1 MCMPRL
7 MKINGSLRALIR
19 ENDLD
24 LACLQYF
31 GQDKGII

>member
-1 MCMPRL
+1 MPRL
-7 MKINGSLRALIR
+7 MRINGSLRALIN

-31 GQDKGII
+31 GRGKGII